1 MNLPIWRAVQPITVR
16 FALYAVHL
24 KHAVTIYV
32 NPMHVGQYSSK
43 KPSGTIYQNV
53 GLAVLNSR
61 VSLYLLLTL
70 GLSIVLAVSLSLVYI
85 QEKTYLETIN
95 AAAVPQLFTLFVKI
109 YTILFLLMSVAA
121 WWLVLNDESRRN
133 AEIETHQQTA
143 LLIDEIAAH
152 EVTSKDL
159 QDARIS
165 AERAN
170 DAKSRYV
177 IGISHE
183 LRTPLNSIL
192 GYSQL
197 LPKTRAALRTRQ
209 NGARRD

>member
-1 MNLPIWRAVQPITVR
+1 MVSTAQKAIWHYLPERWASR
-16 FALYAVHL
+16 
-24 KHAVTIYV
+24 
-32 NPMHVGQYSSK
+32 
-43 KPSGTIYQNV
+43 
-53 GLAVLNSR
+53 LNSR

-85 QEKTYLETIN
+85 QEKTYLETID

-170 DAKSRYV
+170 DAKAVMS
-177 IGISHE
+177 
-183 LRTPLNSIL
+183 L
-192 GYSQL
+192 
-197 LPKTRAALRTRQ
+197 ALVT
-209 NGARRD
+209 N